1 MTNEPGTD
9 TPQHSPDTDTESVAR
24 GSDIPAEPARAWG
37 ESGNEQEKDDLEREI
52 EEEIDR
58 EFAHELWLPSPPR
71 NPEDGQR
78 KRREYERR
86 YNEPWYPHC
95 GTTYSMRDK
104 RRRELIERRR
114 AERGAGAREPPS
126 REPPSRELRLDW
138 YLDAALREVRG
149 AMRLAGEGK
158 LRQEDLWGLLT
169 FGQHMY
175 AGMRD
180 AYGIELNS
188 ALLER
193 ERGSLGGAAVPPATA
208 AGTSAGPQ
216 WPAPAPR
223 RCPTC
228 LRAVAMDAESL
239 GPSAQGNHPR
249 NRSSFSRLFP
259 HEGRPDAGG
268 LYGLARAG
276 SRVPSRVPSNPFST
290 TPVPR
295 IPLAEY
301 PDWTTICRPLE
312 PRPWM

>member
-1 MTNEPGTD
+1 MSSQPGTD

-24 GSDIPAEPARAWG
+24 GSDIPAEPTRAWG
-37 ESGNEQEKDDLEREI
+37 ESENAQDKDDLEREI
-52 EEEIDR
+52 EREIDR

-78 KRREYERR
+78 KRREFESR
-86 YNEPWYPHC
+86 YHEPWFPHC
-95 GTTYSMRDK
+95 GNTYSMRDK
-104 RRRELIERRR
+104 RRKQLIARRR
-114 AERGAGAREPPS
+114 AEREAEIRKT
-126 REPPSRELRLDW
+126 PSRELRLDW

-149 AMRLAGEGK
+149 AMRLAGEGR
-158 LRQEDLWGLLT
+158 LRQEDLWCLLT

-193 ERGSLGGAAVPPATA
+193 ERGSLGGAAAPPAAA
-208 AGTSAGPQ
+208 AGTSAGAQ

-228 LRAVAMDAESL
+228 LRAVAMDTESL
-239 GPSAQGNHPR
+239 GPSAQGNHPW
-249 NRSSFSRLFP
+249 NRASFSRLYP
-259 HEGRPDAGG
+259 HEGQPDAGG

-276 SRVPSRVPSNPFST
+276 TRKPDVNPFST
-290 TPVPR
+290 TPVPPR
-295 IPLAEY
+295 RGT
-301 PDWTTICRPLE
+301 DSSWTTICRTFE
-312 PRPWM
+312 PRPWE

>member
-24 GSDIPAEPARAWG
+24 GSDIPAEPRRAWG
-37 ESGNEQEKDDLEREI
+37 ESENERDKDDLEREI

-114 AERGAGAREPPS
+114 AEREAEAREPPS

-158 LRQEDLWGLLT
+158 LRQEDLWALLT

-193 ERGSLGGAAVPPATA
+193 ERGSLGRADVSAPE
-208 AGTSAGPQ
+208 GTSAGP
-216 WPAPAPR
+216 R
-223 RCPTC
+223 
-228 LRAVAMDAESL
+228 
-239 GPSAQGNHPR
+239 GPGDQGNHPW

-276 SRVPSRVPSNPFST
+276 TRMQSRVPSRVPSNPFSNT
-290 TPVPR
+290 TPAPM

-301 PDWTTICRPLE
+301 PDWTTICRTLE
-312 PRPWM
+312 PRPWA